1 MSTPIYITTPGL
13 RLPDAPSQPA
23 GASETPDLLRQLIDV
38 QKEQL
43 ALSRMQA
50 ANQDQLS
57 RWRAFLGRWQDEFP
71 DVAPACKQVLPVIE
85 RAYLRLLQ
93 ELTDKLR
100 GEDAEDLENEFALAE
115 FLDKY
120 GVRLNQLATIMG
132 QLAPLS
138 DACPPPGDKVTG

>member
-1 MSTPIYITTPGL
+1 VDSPL
-13 RLPDAPSQPA
+13 QAPAVIRSHTVVSVA
-23 GASETPDLLRQLIDV
+23 
-38 QKEQL
+38 
-43 ALSRMQA
+43 QA
-50 ANQDQLS
+50 ANHDQVA
-57 RWRAFLGRWQDEFP
+57 RWRAFLGRWQEEFP

-85 RAYLRLLQ
+85 RAYLRLMQ

-100 GEDAEDLENEFALAE
+100 GEDADDLDNEFALAE

-120 GVRLNQLATIMG
+120 GVRLNQLAGVMS